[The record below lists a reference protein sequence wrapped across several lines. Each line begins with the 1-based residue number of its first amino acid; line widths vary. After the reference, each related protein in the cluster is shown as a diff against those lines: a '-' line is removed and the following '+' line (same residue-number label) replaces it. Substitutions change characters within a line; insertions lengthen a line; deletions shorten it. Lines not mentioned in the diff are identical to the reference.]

1 MKNSTLAI
9 SLLTTM
15 AIFSACTKDELK
27 SAPDGPVALKV
38 NSSILTRAAD
48 TNWDAN
54 DKIGVTGTSG
64 ETDYTNVGFVT
75 AAGDGTFSVINE
87 SETIYFQKEDE
98 DVTFTA
104 YYPYD
109 EELNGNVIE
118 NVDTWEQANQKT
130 FDFLWAQAKA
140 SKALPVATFSF
151 DHKMTKLVL
160 TVKAGDGVSFDEVK
174 NAKLSLGGFNHIGSF
189 NISDGTTQTQNNAA
203 EYVFAGNTTAEYNA
217 PYTENQAESSR
228 TYTLIVF
235 PQGFQSELP
244 FKAVITDMQEFDAEL
259 DFTSANQNAG
269 DGTPANSWIKGRQY
283 NISITLNKT
292 SLSIEGCTINAWTEA
307 TDDREVEA
315 Y

>member
-48 TNWDAN
+48 TKWDAN

-87 SETIYFQKEDE
+87 SETIYFQKENE
-98 DVTFTA
+98 EVTFTA

-109 EELNGNVIE
+109 EELDGNVIE

-130 FDFLWAQAKA
+130 FDFLWAQAKPL
-140 SKALPVATFSF
+140 S
-151 DHKMTKLVL
+151 
-160 TVKAGDGVSFDEVK
+160 VS
-174 NAKLSLGGFNHIGSF
+174 
-189 NISDGTTQTQNNAA
+189 TT
-203 EYVFAGNTTAEYNA
+203 
-217 PYTENQAESSR
+217 R
-228 TYTLIVF
+228 
-235 PQGFQSELP
+235 
-244 FKAVITDMQEFDAEL
+244 
-259 DFTSANQNAG
+259 
-269 DGTPANSWIKGRQY
+269 
-283 NISITLNKT
+283 
-292 SLSIEGCTINAWTEA
+292 
-307 TDDREVEA
+307 
-315 Y
+315 